1 MFFID
6 FFKEELIRISLK
18 NKQIKIIL
26 KYYNLLSINLKN
38 YSKYIII
45 LIFILFYCIISSLLI
60 ILIKS
65 FLPKNMIYGINIKKQ
80 KNFIKEDAI
89 NQAIKYVEN
98 LTIEDLKNQV
108 YDLKNSTLKNLIKKD
123 LLKNIEKIENINN
136 ENLKNLKLENALK
149 NISIKKNFFD
159 PETRYIYS

>member
-1 MFFID
+1 
-6 FFKEELIRISLK
+6 
-18 NKQIKIIL
+18 
-26 KYYNLLSINLKN
+26 
-38 YSKYIII
+38 
-45 LIFILFYCIISSLLI
+45 
-60 ILIKS
+60 
-65 FLPKNMIYGINIKKQ
+65 MIYGINIKKQ